1 MRAIADQVERMEMN
15 KIRDSLLNKV
25 KLELKSRKQS
35 FPWQLVALDQSC
47 LPLNLNRQ
55 ERCDLVDNE
64 LKSYRKHLGVGR
76 GRPRRAI
83 TIFRELKKNSELLDG
98 ELNF

>member
-1 MRAIADQVERMEMN
+1 MRAIANQVERMEMN
-15 KIRDSLLNKV
+15 KLRDALLNKV
-25 KLELKSRKQS
+25 KLELKS
-35 FPWQLVALDQSC
+35 VDNSC

-55 ERCDLVDNE
+55 EKRDLVENE

-83 TIFRELKKNSELLDG
+83 TIYRELKKNSELLDG
-98 ELNF
+98 EFI